1 MIMIVYALQ
10 AIAACF
16 TIFGAMHVPDVTN
29 AVVTYGVSADD
40 APNAAMWFNSYGSI
54 AIGIATYVGSWIAKN
69 KLGFTSPV
77 AIAVMGWL
85 KNPTDKIA
93 IWQLFMAG
101 LEVFILKFV
110 PNQTADDVAAID
122 YIRKWATDKFVI
134 AHTTPTVITPKA
146 S

>member
-16 TIFGAMHVPDVTN
+16 TIFGAMHVPAVTD

-54 AIGIATYVGSWIAKN
+54 AIGVLTYVGSWIAKS
-69 KLGFTSPV
+69 KLGFTSPL
-77 AIAVMGWL
+77 ALAVITWL

-101 LEVFILKFV
+101 LEVFIAKFV
-110 PNQTADDVAAID
+110 PNATQDDVVAID
-122 YIRKWATDKFVI
+122 YIKTWATNKFI
-134 AHTTPTVITPKA
+134 ASHITPTITTKA
-146 S
+146 